1 MEIYSQNPSYW
12 TNLGL
17 LYLHN
22 EDPELANHAL
32 YKAQVLNPEYSL
44 AWVGQAFVAI
54 ANGHLP
60 EAKAVLEHALTLP
73 VQIVSGCLLKST
85 RSNVTRLI
93 CSPRPS
99 TSTQIVSLASSPTRN
114 LAWQ

>member
-1 MEIYSQNPSYW
+1 MYW

-17 LYLHN
+17 LYLHY
-22 EDPELANHAL
+22 DDSGLANQAL

-60 EAKAVLEHALTLP
+60 EAKAVLEHAITLP
-73 VQIVSGCLLKST
+73 VPIASVYLTTLCSGTNLLLNSHKQSMNMHIAY
-85 RSNVTRLI
+85 S
-93 CSPRPS
+93 
-99 TSTQIVSLASSPTRN
+99 
-114 LAWQ
+114 